1 MNMFREC
8 FVLSL
13 LSGIANTCWMPLAF
27 GQMHYPLAIVGTE
40 QGAVYVADRKL
51 PGIWNITDGKAEI
64 YFQGSNKFRTPLN
77 AVRCLALDSKGRLLA
92 GDSATREVYRFDE
105 AGKPQPLTNG
115 KIGIPMAIA
124 VNKQGD
130 LFVADLET
138 QRIWQVP
145 SEGGEPKEFA
155 VIAGVRGLA
164 FDSKGQL
171 VAVTNLA
178 NPVQRFSPDGKPEVL
193 VKDRPFQFPQQVAVG
208 DEDVLYI
215 ADNYASAIW
224 KVAPGSPPV
233 KFVEGK
239 PLVKPV
245 GVAWQGKSLLVA
257 DPHAQQVFRI
267 DADAKA
273 KPLVEQTK

>member
-1 MNMFREC
+1 MFRQR

-13 LSGIANTCWMPLAF
+13 FLGIAVFSRIPWASA
-27 GQMHYPLAIVGTE
+27 QMQYPLAVVGTKE
-40 QGAVYVADRKL
+40 GAVYVADRKL
-51 PGIWNITDGKAEI
+51 PGIWKIADGKADV
-64 YFQGSNKFRTPLN
+64 YFQGSKKFRTPLN

-105 AGKPQPLTNG
+105 EGKPRPLTSG

-124 VNKQGD
+124 VNQQGE

-164 FDSKGQL
+164 FDSKDQL
-171 VAVTNLA
+171 VAVTNLSD
-178 NPVQRFSPDGKPEVL
+178 PVVRFSPDGKKEVL
-193 VKDRPFQFPQQVAVG
+193 VQGRPFQFPHHVAV
-208 DEDVLYI
+208 DEEDVLYI

-224 KVAPGSPPV
+224 KVAPGSQPA

-239 PLVKPV
+239 PLAKPV
-245 GVAWQGKSLLVA
+245 GVAWQGKTLLVA

-267 DADAKA
+267 DADGKV
-273 KPLVEQTK
+273 KPLVGQSK